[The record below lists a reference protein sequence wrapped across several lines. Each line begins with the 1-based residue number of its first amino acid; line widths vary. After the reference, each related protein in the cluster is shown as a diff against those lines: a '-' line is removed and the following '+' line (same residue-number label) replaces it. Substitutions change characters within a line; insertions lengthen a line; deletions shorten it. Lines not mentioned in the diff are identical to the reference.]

1 MELTVYRD
9 FPEGPLPAGILARTE
24 GEVAFRYHEDYLA
37 SPAAAP
43 LSLSLPLQAEPYTEE
58 ELTPYFRGLLPEGA
72 ALENLCRSLGIPQ
85 DDYIAMLA
93 ACGLDCLGDVIIDP
107 AVYTETR
114 SYEAVSLDQIKE
126 MAGKPGKIDESLET
140 ARLSLAGT
148 QNKCG
153 LFHDP
158 AAPITEGWYQPVGG
172 APSNYIVKFAREDL
186 IDLMQVEHLSMTCA
200 AACGLDVARTALI
213 SPLKPIICVER
224 YDRRLASNETI
235 NGLPA
240 PLRRHQED
248 LTQAFGLL
256 PHAKYRELKPSSVQ
270 VIADF
275 LRRRSA
281 QPARDLRAF
290 ASLILFNYLIGNCD
304 NHLKNLSILYAPDW
318 QSFIL
323 APAYDLV
330 STTYFARFSREMGM
344 ATGEHTDIEEVTT
357 ADFAILADQLGISMR
372 VLRNIV
378 DTFAEKALPSLR
390 EEGTQLASE
399 GYDAAPYIADDI
411 EEDIAPRLEIL
422 SSL

>member
-9 FPEGPLPAGILARTE
+9 FPEGPLPLGTLARTE
-24 GEVAFRYHEDYLA
+24 GEISFRYLENYLT

-43 LSLSLPLQAEPYTEE
+43 LSLSLPLRTEPYAEA

-85 DDYIAMLA
+85 NDYFAMLA
-93 ACGLDCLGDVIIDP
+93 TCGLDCLGDVIINP
-107 AVYTETR
+107 AVYTELR
-114 SYEAVSLDQIKE
+114 SYEAVSLNQIKE
-126 MAGKPGKIDESLET
+126 MAGKPSKIDESLET

-158 AAPITEGWYQPVGG
+158 SAPITEGWYQPVGG

-200 AACGLDVARTALI
+200 AACGLDAAQTVLI
-213 SPLKPIICVER
+213 SPLKPVICVER

-235 NGLPA
+235 NGLAA

-281 QPARDLRAF
+281 QPAHDLRAF

-318 QSFIL
+318 RSFTL

-344 ATGEHTDIEEVTT
+344 AIGEHSDIDEVTT
-357 ADFAILADQLGISMR
+357 ADFAILAEQLGVGMK
-372 VLRNIV
+372 VLRSV
-378 DTFAEKALPSLR
+378 ADVFAGRAISALR
-390 EEGTQLASE
+390 NEGARLGGE
-399 GYDAAPYIADDI
+399 GYGAAPYIADDI
-411 EEDIAPRLEIL
+411 EEDIAPRLEVL
-422 SSL
+422 ASL